1 MSDKA
6 IVLTT
11 LVIVALAL
19 STVATSA
26 LAFIYPDGSQDGYFE
41 NFGPRMDQILVKKY
55 ASLQSEVD
63 ALKAGEI
70 DFTDS
75 TLERAMIDDLSTDPN
90 IAIVNRSGSEYSNYY
105 TLNFNNNPNE
115 YLGNPPNPLY
125 PNPVYTTNPCV
136 VTEFRQACSHLIDR
150 NLLCTGPGQGMYE
163 PIFTP
168 IPAYMT
174 YWIHPNISYT
184 GSLSVLTYPPSV
196 ADAATKL
203 DAGGFHLGGA
213 GGKRYWDRNDNNVY
227 DAGEDFTIE
236 AYTRLDILRKG
247 AADMLCN
254 GFDDP
259 LLQVPYSRHPCT
271 GGQAWQTCMVEKNY
285 HLYTAGWTYIGP
297 DPDYFYDLYHWDNY
311 YHPEDP
317 PNFGAISQYDA
328 DMQTALEGIEFTP
341 DSAMARNYA
350 YTFQEL
356 FAESACEVP
365 LGSTSSPKAYNKW
378 YTGGNDGAALGDAED
393 KYRGQLWKQVV
404 NMKGQG
410 PDNYYTFLN
419 AYPEPFQYGDGNM
432 IARYGWKD
440 NTMPQTL
447 NPMYSS
453 WFWEWQVLNEIYDRS
468 GQRDPMTQGPVEV
481 LGLAENWSLG
491 TWTHP
496 VTTEEL
502 TKVALKIRS
511 NVEWS
516 DGAPLTVDDVIYSLI
531 TLPEDLASRICPDV
545 WWNPTLE
552 HIVSFFRLDAYTVE
566 ILLDVNTYLGA
577 NWIAS
582 AMVVPK
588 HIWHPFITNPA
599 ISIYEIMGDMSN
611 RPEMLVGSG
620 PFEYVQNTAETLLM
634 TRNPTYT
641 GLFDEAVQYYNQYGP
656 LGTQNKEGITVAAVT
671 PTTQITPFKVNPAGT
686 PPTADVHVTVP
697 VTNLDVN
704 DAQDFDK
711 TIVVTGPSGV
721 VYTYGPVNIF
731 LGATAW
737 DIGEFDLTD
746 LPPGIYTITATIEIK
761 SGDVYDWVTANL
773 DPALWPMILGPYTT
787 EKNFWVTVLADLNE
801 DRVVDIFDIVIV
813 GSRFGAELDSFYYDY
828 LYSPQADIN
837 HDFIIDIFD
846 IVQVALVF
854 GWPG

>member
-1 MSDKA
+1 MRDKETVLCFLL
-6 IVLTT
+6 IVL
-11 LVIVALAL
+11 IAL
-19 STVATSA
+19 STTTTSF
-26 LAFIYPDGSQDGYFE
+26 AFLHPDGSEDGNFE
-41 NFGPRMDQILVKKY
+41 IFGPRIDKLVIRKY
-55 ASLQSEVD
+55 ANLDAEMTALQN
-63 ALKAGEI
+63 GEI
-70 DFTDS
+70 DITDS
-75 TLERAMIDDLSTDPN
+75 PLTKTWVDSLTLDPN
-90 IAIVNRSGSEYSNYY
+90 IGILKNGGEQRYY
-105 TLNFNNNPNE
+105 TINFNHNNNTH
-115 YLGNPPNPLY
+115 LGNPEDPAY
-125 PNPVYTTNPCV
+125 PNPVYPNPASIP
-136 VTEFRQACSHLIDR
+136 EFRQACSHLVDR
-150 NLLCTGPGQGMYE
+150 DTLWSGPGQGMYE

-213 GGKRYWDRNDNNVY
+213 GGKRYWDRNGNDVY
-227 DAGEDFTIE
+227 DGASEDFNIMF
-236 AYTRLDILRKG
+236 YTRTDALRKG
-247 AADMLCN
+247 AADMLCA

-259 LLQVPYSRHPCT
+259 AIQVPYTRYIVTPI
-271 GGQAWQTCMVEKNY
+271 WQHVIVFEKNY
-285 HLYTAGWTYIGP
+285 HIYTAGWIYIGP
-297 DPDYFYDLYHWDNY
+297 DPDYLYDLYHWDNY
-311 YHPEDP
+311 YNPEDP

-328 DMQTALEGIEFTP
+328 DMQTALEGIKFAP
-341 DSAMARNYA
+341 DGALARNYT

-365 LGSTSSPKAYNKW
+365 LGSASSPKAYNKW
-378 YTGGNDGAALGDAED
+378 YTGGNDGVALGDAED
-393 KYRGQLWKQVV
+393 KYRGQSWTQVV

-432 IARYGWKD
+432 TARYGWKD

-453 WFWEWQVLNEIYDRS
+453 WFWEWQVLNEIYDGS
-468 GQRDPMTQGPVEV
+468 GQRDPMTQGLVEV
-481 LGLAENWSLG
+481 LGLAENWTLG
-491 TWTHP
+491 TWTHS

-531 TLPEDLASRICPDV
+531 ALPEDIASRMCPDV
-545 WWNPTLE
+545 WWQPTLE

-599 ISIYEIMGDMSN
+599 ISVAEISGDMSN

-620 PFEYVQNTAETLLM
+620 PFVYVQNTAETLLM

-704 DAQDFDK
+704 DSQDFDK

-746 LPPGIYTITATIEIK
+746 LPPGIYTINVTIEIL
-761 SGDVYDWVTANL
+761 SGEVYEWVHANL
-773 DPALWPMILGPYTT
+773 DPALWPMILGPKTT
-787 EKNFWVTVLADLNE
+787 EKKFWVTVVADLNE
-801 DRVVDIFDIVIV
+801 DCVVDIFDIVIV